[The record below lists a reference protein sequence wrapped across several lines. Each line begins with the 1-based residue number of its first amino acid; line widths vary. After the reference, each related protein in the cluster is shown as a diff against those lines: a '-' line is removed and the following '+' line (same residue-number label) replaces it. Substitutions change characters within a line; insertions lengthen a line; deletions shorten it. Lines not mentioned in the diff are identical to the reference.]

1 MGEDFEDSV
10 DTSSFND
17 ISADTTDTSDF
28 SDPVDVGGM
37 MDDIPTE
44 PIESFDFEP
53 IDSSFETDLPT
64 AEATDID
71 SLMDDAADTYST
83 EDVPSDALDSSGLD
97 PSDISSDIDD
107 YEMDAGSDIAD
118 LMDEAAMESLDD
130 VSLDSSEVIETN
142 EDDIEAL
149 MNDVETVSETD
160 ENLPT
165 TEINTFGSGDET
177 EIEVESILNT
187 EEVPPLEA
195 SDLPDDI
202 PSDITEDSSEQ
213 FDVSDLM
220 DETEIND
227 PGSFVDESLEN
238 TSITDEMTEVSPAEA
253 DIKNEVATDEIS
265 DIDETSDSIVDKTD
279 TDNNIDI
286 SEIQQNTQEE
296 TEMTLDMKETPLDA
310 ELSAYDQLADYY
322 NSHNYGQQDYAEYSK
337 DPEWQELNNAYLQ
350 ELGREPVDYSNGEA
364 PNINDIRDDL
374 IAAGIP
380 DGSSELDAI
389 LANEQAGIDMSNNSK
404 TEGNNIEDMNDL
416 LSREPLEQSDS
427 DVYKAKPI
435 SDIPIIQ
442 EDGSVDTLENIMNRV
457 DQDTPTE
464 HLDTE
469 PYKAI
474 PLSDTPIVQ
483 EAGAVDSLENLM
495 YQTEQEMNDGSYDSA
510 PEALSSEELPNQS
523 RIDELKAEKEEL
535 LSLKEQLLEYQQE
548 HAEEIDQ
555 NEGSIV
561 RVLKK
566 DGSDTSVAHH
576 DYEAELADL
585 DKGIT
590 EWQKVQEEWA
600 AGLSEELK
608 QINEN
613 PNLSEAERA
622 ELIKDNYAKRDL
634 FSQNYDKE
642 FAELQA
648 AREELVGEVSS
659 SHLDATNAVQ
669 EINVTDVPKLEDVSD
684 WINDINPNYDPFD
697 WQSPYSN
704 NCGSCAFAVEQR
716 LDGNTDISAT
726 SENIGTIEEMNKITG
741 MEQVAM
747 SPDEIKDYL
756 VSQGPGSHGIV
767 GIDRVSGPGHW
778 FNAYYDGEKVVA
790 IDGQTG
796 EINDWPPDYGDVT
809 NWDISVRKEEA

>member
-1 MGEDFEDSV
+1 
-10 DTSSFND
+10 
-17 ISADTTDTSDF
+17 
-28 SDPVDVGGM
+28 
-37 MDDIPTE
+37 
-44 PIESFDFEP
+44 
-53 IDSSFETDLPT
+53 
-64 AEATDID
+64 
-71 SLMDDAADTYST
+71 
-83 EDVPSDALDSSGLD
+83 
-97 PSDISSDIDD
+97 
-107 YEMDAGSDIAD
+107 
-118 LMDEAAMESLDD
+118 
-130 VSLDSSEVIETN
+130 
-142 EDDIEAL
+142 
-149 MNDVETVSETD
+149 MN
-160 ENLPT
+160 N
-165 TEINTFGSGDET
+165 
-177 EIEVESILNT
+177 
-187 EEVPPLEA
+187 
-195 SDLPDDI
+195 
-202 PSDITEDSSEQ
+202 
-213 FDVSDLM
+213 
-220 DETEIND
+220 
-227 PGSFVDESLEN
+227 
-238 TSITDEMTEVSPAEA
+238 
-253 DIKNEVATDEIS
+253 
-265 DIDETSDSIVDKTD
+265 
-279 TDNNIDI
+279 
-286 SEIQQNTQEE
+286 
-296 TEMTLDMKETPLDA
+296 
-310 ELSAYDQLADYY
+310 
-322 NSHNYGQQDYAEYSK
+322 
-337 DPEWQELNNAYLQ
+337 
-350 ELGREPVDYSNGEA
+350 
-364 PNINDIRDDL
+364 
-374 IAAGIP
+374 
-380 DGSSELDAI
+380 
-389 LANEQAGIDMSNNSK
+389 
-404 TEGNNIEDMNDL
+404 
-416 LSREPLEQSDS
+416 
-427 DVYKAKPI
+427 
-435 SDIPIIQ
+435 
-442 EDGSVDTLENIMNRV
+442 
-457 DQDTPTE
+457 
-464 HLDTE
+464 
-469 PYKAI
+469 
-474 PLSDTPIVQ
+474 
-483 EAGAVDSLENLM
+483 
-495 YQTEQEMNDGSYDSA
+495 GSYDSA

-548 HAEEIDQ
+548 HPKEIDQ
-555 NEGSIV
+555 DEGAIV

-566 DGSDTSVAHH
+566 DGSDTSVVHH

-648 AREELVGEVSS
+648 AREELAGKVSS
-659 SHLDATNAVQ
+659 SQLDATNAVQ
-669 EINVTDVPKLEDVSD
+669 EIDVTDVPKLEDVSD